1 MIIKP
6 EQLPSRLKQGSHSM
20 VWISGDEPLLV
31 QEACDAVREFA
42 RNNGY
47 SERDVM
53 DAGANFNW
61 NQLLTAG
68 NSLSLFA
75 ERKLIDLRL
84 NIAKLEDEA
93 RNALAEYL
101 ANPNPDYLLLL
112 TTAKID
118 KTSQSTK
125 WFKALESK
133 ALFCQIWPIS
143 EQQLPQW
150 IRQRLLQHGLTADQD
165 ALQLLAD
172 RVEGNLLAAAQE
184 IEKLLLQTNA
194 THLDAQTIMAAVAD
208 SSRYNV
214 FDLTEACL
222 AGNSTR
228 ALKILANLQAEG
240 EECLMLVNMLCREI
254 RSLAGMLDEIEQG
267 QNIHAV
273 MQNHR
278 VWNNRTQM
286 VAAALQKHS
295 QATLQN
301 LLARARLI
309 DQSVKG
315 LLDYKPWDELASL
328 VLGLS
333 NARLLVGMV

>member
-6 EQLPSRLKQGSHSM
+6 EQLSSRLKQASHAL

-31 QEACDAVREFA
+31 QETCDVVREFA

-47 SERDVM
+47 GEREVM

-61 NQLLTAG
+61 TQLVTAG

-75 ERKLIDLRL
+75 ERKLIDLRVTT
-84 NIAKLEDEA
+84 AKLEEDA
-93 RNALAEYL
+93 RSALEDYL
-101 ANPNPDYLLLL
+101 VNPNPDYLLLL
-112 TTAKID
+112 TTTKID

-125 WFKALESK
+125 WFKSLESK

-150 IRQRLLQHGLTADQD
+150 IKQRLSQQGLTADND
-165 ALQLLAD
+165 AVQLLAD

-194 THLDAQTIMAAVAD
+194 RHLDTQTIMTAVAD

-222 AGNSTR
+222 AGNSSR
-228 ALKILANLQAEG
+228 ALKILTNLQTEG

-254 RSLAGMLDEIEQG
+254 RSLASMLDEIEQG

-286 VAAALQKHS
+286 VSAALQKHS
-295 QATLQN
+295 QATLQE
-301 LLARARLI
+301 LLAKARLI

-333 NARLLVGMV
+333 NARLLVGVI

>member
-1 MIIKP
+1 VIIKP
-6 EQLPSRLKQGSHSM
+6 EQLSARLKQASHPL
-20 VWISGDEPLLV
+20 VWISGDESLLV
-31 QEACDAVREFA
+31 QEACDVVREFA

-47 SERDVM
+47 GEREVM

-84 NIAKLEDEA
+84 NTSKFEEEA
-93 RNALAEYL
+93 RTALQDYL
-101 ANPNPDYLLLL
+101 VNPNPDYMLLL
-112 TTAKID
+112 TTSKID

-125 WFKALESK
+125 WFKTLESK
-133 ALFCQIWPIS
+133 ALFCQIWPIP

-150 IRQRLLQHGLTADQD
+150 IKQRLSQHGLTADQD

-184 IEKLLLQTNA
+184 IEKLLLQTSA
-194 THLDAQTIMAAVAD
+194 RHLDVQTIMSTVAD
-208 SSRYNV
+208 SSRFNV

-228 ALKILANLQAEG
+228 ALKILGNLQAEG
-240 EECLMLVNMLCREI
+240 EECLMLVNMLCKEI
-254 RSLAGMLDEIEQG
+254 RSLASMLDEIEQG

-278 VWNNRTQM
+278 VWNNRTQI
-286 VAAALQKHS
+286 VSAALQKHT
-295 QATLQN
+295 QATLQR
-301 LLARARLI
+301 LLAKARLI

-315 LLDYKPWDELASL
+315 LLDNKPWDELASL

-333 NARLLVGMV
+333 NARLLVGVV

>member
-6 EQLPSRLKQGSHSM
+6 EQLSSRLKQGTHAM
-20 VWISGDEPLLV
+20 VWISGDESLLV
-31 QEACDAVREFA
+31 QEACDTVRAFA
-42 RNNGY
+42 RNDGY
-47 SERDVM
+47 GEREVM

-61 NQLLTAG
+61 SQLLTMG

-84 NIAKLEDEA
+84 NTAKVEEEA
-93 RNALAEYL
+93 RSALESYL

-118 KTSQSTK
+118 KASQSTK

-133 ALFCQIWPIS
+133 ALFCQVWPIT

-150 IRQRLLQHGLTADQD
+150 IKQRLAQHGLTADRD

-184 IEKLLLQTNA
+184 IEKLLLQTSA
-194 THLDAQTIMAAVAD
+194 THLDARTIMAAVAD

-214 FDLTEACL
+214 FDLTEACV
-222 AGNSTR
+222 AGNSSR
-228 ALKILANLQAEG
+228 ALKVLANLQAEG
-240 EECLMLVNMLCREI
+240 EECLMLLNMLCKEI
-254 RSLAGMLDEIEQG
+254 RSLASMLDDIAQG

-278 VWNNRTQM
+278 VWNTRTQM
-286 VAAALQKHS
+286 VSAALHRHS
-295 QATLQN
+295 QATLQG
-301 LLARARLI
+301 LLAKARI
-309 DQSVKG
+309 VDQSVKG
-315 LLDYKPWDELASL
+315 LLDNKPWDELASL

>member
-1 MIIKP
+1 MIIKS
-6 EQLPSRLKQGSHSM
+6 EQLLSRLKQGAHAM
-20 VWISGDEPLLV
+20 VWISGDEALLV
-31 QEACDAVREFA
+31 QEACDVVREFA
-42 RNNGY
+42 RNEGY
-47 SERDVM
+47 SEREVM
-53 DAGANFNW
+53 DAGTNFNW
-61 NQLLTAG
+61 SQLLTAG

-84 NIAKLEDEA
+84 NTARLEEEA
-93 RNALAEYL
+93 RSALEAYL

-112 TTAKID
+112 TTAKVD
-118 KTSQSTK
+118 KASQSTK

-133 ALFCQIWPIS
+133 SLCCQIWPIP

-150 IRQRLLQHGLTADQD
+150 IKQRLAQRGLTADQD

-184 IEKLLLQTNA
+184 VEKLPLQTSA
-194 THLDAQTIMAAVAD
+194 THLDVQTIMAAVAD

-222 AGNSTR
+222 AGNSSR

-240 EECLMLVNMLCREI
+240 EECLMLVNMLCKEI
-254 RSLAGMLDEIEQG
+254 RSLASMLDEIKHG

-278 VWNNRTQM
+278 VWSNRTRT
-286 VAAALQKHS
+286 VSAALQKHS
-295 QATLQN
+295 QASLQA
-301 LLARARLI
+301 LLAKARLI

-333 NARLLVGMV
+333 NARLLVGVV

>member
-1 MIIKP
+1 MIIKL
-6 EQLPSRLKQGSHSM
+6 EQLSSRLKQGSHSL
-20 VWISGDEPLLV
+20 VWISGDESLLV

-47 SERDVM
+47 GEREVM

-61 NQLLTAG
+61 SQLVTAG

-84 NIAKLEDEA
+84 NTAKLEEEA
-93 RNALAEYL
+93 RSALEGYL
-101 ANPNPDYLLLL
+101 VNPNPDYLLLL
-112 TTAKID
+112 TTTKID

-125 WFKALESK
+125 WFKSLESK
-133 ALFCQIWPIS
+133 ALFCQIWPIP

-150 IRQRLLQHGLTADQD
+150 IKQRLSQHGLTADND

-184 IEKLLLQTNA
+184 IEKLLLQTTA
-194 THLDAQTIMAAVAD
+194 RHLDVQTIMTAVAD
-208 SSRYNV
+208 SSRFNV

-222 AGNSTR
+222 AGNSSR
-228 ALKILANLQAEG
+228 ALKILANLQTEG

-254 RSLAGMLDEIEQG
+254 RSLANMLDEIDSG

-278 VWNNRTQM
+278 VWNNRTQI
-286 VAAALQKHS
+286 VSSALQKHS
-295 QATLQN
+295 QGTLQI
-301 LLARARLI
+301 LLDKARI
-309 DQSVKG
+309 VDQSVKG
-315 LLDYKPWDELASL
+315 LLDHKPWDELATL
-328 VLGLS
+328 V
-333 NARLLVGMV
+333 

>member
-6 EQLPSRLKQGSHSM
+6 EQLSSRLKQGSHSL
-20 VWISGDEPLLV
+20 VWISGDESLLV
-31 QEACDAVREFA
+31 QEACDLVREFA

-47 SERDVM
+47 GEREVM

-61 NQLLTAG
+61 SQLVTAG

-84 NIAKLEDEA
+84 NTPKLEEEA
-93 RNALAEYL
+93 RSALEDYL
-101 ANPNPDYLLLL
+101 VNPNPDYLLLL
-112 TTAKID
+112 TTTKID

-125 WFKALESK
+125 WFKSLESK

-150 IRQRLLQHGLTADQD
+150 IKQRLSQHGLTADND
-165 ALQLLAD
+165 ALQLMAD

-194 THLDAQTIMAAVAD
+194 KHLDAQTIMTAVAD

-222 AGNSTR
+222 AGNSSR
-228 ALKILANLQAEG
+228 ALKILANLQTEG

-254 RSLAGMLDEIEQG
+254 RSLASMLDEIEQG

-286 VAAALQKHS
+286 VSAALQKHS
-295 QATLQN
+295 QATLQG
-301 LLARARLI
+301 LLAKARLI

-315 LLDYKPWDELASL
+315 LLDHKPWDELASL

-333 NARLLVGMV
+333 NARLLVGVV